1 MPLCIAPIFYKAISP
16 STVCDSTL
24 IRCPV
29 QSWSWPVGMGAP
41 SVSAPHAVAVL
52 TVPYHVL
59 LSSLVDSAV

>member
-1 MPLCIAPIFYKAISP
+1 MPLCTAPIFYKAISP
-16 STVCDSTL
+16 FTVYDSTH

-29 QSWSWPVGMGAP
+29 HSWSCPVGMGAP

-52 TVPYHVL
+52 TMPYHML